1 MFKKMRSSVYIKAF
15 ACCLF
20 LFFGEVIG
28 VKADKKE
35 IRLIISGNGG
45 LEIERISISDIQKIK
60 FVDGVILIQEKT
72 ESQRSVVMSE
82 ISKIYFS
89 TEEPTDIFEEKVL
102 PEAIKVYPNPAVNN
116 ITVVFGMPEA
126 QPVVLMGMNGMVY
139 YKNNSFRSGEMID
152 ISRFS
157 SGIYILRIADKNIKF
172 QKQ

>member
-1 MFKKMRSSVYIKAF
+1 MRSSVYIKAF

-28 VKADKKE
+28 VKADEKE

-89 TEEPTDIFEEKVL
+89 TE
-102 PEAIKVYPNPAVNN
+102 
-116 ITVVFGMPEA
+116 
-126 QPVVLMGMNGMVY
+126 
-139 YKNNSFRSGEMID
+139 
-152 ISRFS
+152 
-157 SGIYILRIADKNIKF
+157 
-172 QKQ
+172 

>member
-28 VKADKKE
+28 VKADEKE

-60 FVDGVILIQEKT
+60 FVDGVT

>member
-1 MFKKMRSSVYIKAF
+1 MRLSVYVTTF

-20 LFFGEVIG
+20 LLFGVIIDI
-28 VKADKKE
+28 KADEKE
-35 IRLIISGNGG
+35 VRLIISGNGG
-45 LEIERISISDIQKIK
+45 SEIGRISISDIRKIK

-72 ESQRSVVMSE
+72 EYQRSVVMSE

-89 TEEPTDIFEEKVL
+89 TERPTGIFEEKVL

-116 ITVVFGMPEA
+116 ITVVFEMSEA

-139 YKNNSFRSGEMID
+139 YKSNSFRSGEMID
-152 ISRFS
+152 VSRFS

>member
-28 VKADKKE
+28 VKADEKE

-89 TEEPTDIFEEKVL
+89 TEEPTDIF
-102 PEAIKVYPNPAVNN
+102 EAIKVYPNPAVNN

>member
-1 MFKKMRSSVYIKAF
+1 M
-15 ACCLF
+15 
-20 LFFGEVIG
+20 
-28 VKADKKE
+28 
-35 IRLIISGNGG
+35 
-45 LEIERISISDIQKIK
+45 
-60 FVDGVILIQEKT
+60 
-72 ESQRSVVMSE
+72 
-82 ISKIYFS
+82 
-89 TEEPTDIFEEKVL
+89 

-157 SGIYILRIADKNIKF
+157 SGIYILRIADKNINF